1 MLPKLKSGGEMETAK
16 QVQMLQMAYAGALAD
31 TVLQFSKEGVLERVT
46 ERKHREQL
54 ATGKQRLAAFGITQP
69 EEVFLKLSEIF
80 GCARWEITDKSADGF
95 VARSGSCTLCAI
107 AKKIGAPNPCNLYC
121 SFHTHTFSKNFSL
134 PRSWRFS
141 PSLAIIFST
150 TFCVAM
156 PAWSVPGI
164 QRASKPFIRL

>member
-1 MLPKLKSGGEMETAK
+1 METAK

-107 AKKIGAPNPCNLYC
+107 AKKMGAPSPCNLYC
-121 SFHTHTFSKNFSL
+121 LDPMEGLVKAVKNDAVYTVEETL
-134 PRSWRFS
+134 WAGKQCLVRVN
-141 PSLAIIFST
+141 I
-150 TFCVAM
+150 
-156 PAWSVPGI
+156 PG
-164 QRASKPFIRL
+164 